1 MSNPYY
7 VSQVS
12 AAHWHEYS
20 YSVIYIISTR
30 RAFGRCVLRANS
42 TMGTPPIVFLDHKT
56 TTPPVTTALDNGLK

>member
-42 TMGTPPIVFLDHKT
+42 TMGTPPIVLRSQDYHT
-56 TTPPVTTALDNGLK
+56 SGYYGLG